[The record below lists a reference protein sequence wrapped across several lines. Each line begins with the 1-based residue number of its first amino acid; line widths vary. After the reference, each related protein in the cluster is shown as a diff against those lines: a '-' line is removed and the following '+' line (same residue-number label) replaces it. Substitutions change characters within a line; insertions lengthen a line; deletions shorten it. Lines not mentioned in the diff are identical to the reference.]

1 MEKIKSFKFSSF
13 LNIIK
18 CSLLAI
24 LITLIGI
31 VVLAVILKF
40 VDLNSTTIHYI
51 NDVIKA
57 IAIFI
62 MVLSV
67 KRNSEDKLLIKSVVA
82 GIIYA
87 VLCFIIFSILN
98 GSFML
103 NLGFIY
109 DLLFSIIVAVI
120 ASIILNILKRKTI

>member
-40 VDLNSTTIHYI
+40 VDLNSTTIHCI